1 MRKIDRAHADA
12 YFRVR
17 TTMIAIYLFIGL
29 SVSFGVAFFARE
41 LSHFTVM
48 GVPFH
53 YYMGSQGAIVT
64 FIILLFV
71 NAKVSDV
78 IDEKFGISPKQ
89 LEKSRQEDRAVNQ

>member
-1 MRKIDRAHADA
+1 MRKIDRATANA
-12 YFRVR
+12 YFRIR
-17 TTMIAIYLFIGL
+17 TTLIVIYLSIGFL
-29 SVSFGVAFFARE
+29 VSFGVVFFARD
-41 LSHFTVM
+41 LSSFSVM

-78 IDEKFGISPKQ
+78 VDKKFGITPEQIEQKD
-89 LEKSRQEDRAVNQ
+89 KVVNQ